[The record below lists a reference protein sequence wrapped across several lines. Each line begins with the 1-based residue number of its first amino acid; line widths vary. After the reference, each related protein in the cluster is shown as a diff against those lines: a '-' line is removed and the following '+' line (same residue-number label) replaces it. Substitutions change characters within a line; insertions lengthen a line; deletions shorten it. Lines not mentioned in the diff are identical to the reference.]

1 MSRNL
6 PNQITISRLVL
17 AVIFFV
23 LLAQYDA
30 AAPTPWLLDVC
41 FWVFIVAASTDFV
54 DGYLARKYNAESA
67 LGRILDPFVDKVL
80 LGGAFVFYA
89 GAGFVD
95 GEGRNV
101 TGVTAWM
108 VVVIFGRELLVT
120 GLRGVSE
127 AQGAAFGANLFGKI
141 KMWCQSI
148 AVGWVMMSLA
158 HKTTTFAHWF
168 WQDGRVVAVY
178 IAVIVTVL
186 SMTTYLRQAYGVL
199 RAPSGA

>member
-17 AVIFFV
+17 AAIFFV
-23 LLAQYDA
+23 LLAQYDSA
-30 AAPTPWLLDVC
+30 ASNPPWLLDVC

-80 LGGAFVFYA
+80 LGGAFVFFA
-89 GAGFVD
+89 GAGFVA
-95 GEGRNV
+95 EGRNV

-199 RAPSGA
+199 RAPSRA

>member
-6 PNQITISRLVL
+6 PNQITIGRLVL

-30 AAPTPWLLDVC
+30 AAPKWLLDVC

-80 LGGAFVFYA
+80 LGGAFVFFA
-89 GAGFVD
+89 GAGFVAD
-95 GEGRNV
+95 GQNV

-158 HKTTTFAHWF
+158 HETTTFAHPF
-168 WQDGRVVAVY
+168 WQVGRVVVVY

-186 SMTTYLRQAYGVL
+186 SMTSYLRQAYGVL
-199 RAPSGA
+199 RAPSRA